1 MGKFFHFSIHPIS
14 ATVCEDCIQFE
25 ENICIGSFLSLP
37 FSICIHPYRLLSS
50 DDKYLLSLK
59 PIVGEGQEEHQATTQ
74 SISTYYRTGLIPGW
88 LWAIRQAKPES
99 PWFVTCITC
108 VWHLDL
114 CPVRMAKAYWYFHS
128 LSLLLGMVFYS
139 LLIIAPCQ
147 AAVMG
152 PVPSAYLN
160 FIYFSLFLPFDLLP
174 DHHSSFW
181 SPGLLLTHSLLS
193 LEELGRW
200 GLSMALASWLWFHH
214 YCSTKVY
221 NLSLQLGKAKYPLQ
235 SPSPKG

>member
-1 MGKFFHFSIHPIS
+1 MVVSNTASKARVSLICYLHNLCLTLGSVSCKDGKGLLIFS
-14 ATVCEDCIQFE
+14 Q
-25 ENICIGSFLSLP
+25 
-37 FSICIHPYRLLSS
+37 
-50 DDKYLLSLK
+50 
-59 PIVGEGQEEHQATTQ
+59 
-74 SISTYYRTGLIPGW
+74 
-88 LWAIRQAKPES
+88 
-99 PWFVTCITC
+99 
-108 VWHLDL
+108 
-114 CPVRMAKAYWYFHS
+114 S
-128 LSLLLGMVFYS
+128 LSTSGHGFLQLAH
-139 LLIIAPCQ
+139 IAPCQ

-193 LEELGRW
+193 LEELGRR

>member
-25 ENICIGSFLSLP
+25 ENTCIGSFLSLP

-74 SISTYYRTGLIPGW
+74 SISTYYRTGLIPEW

-139 LLIIAPCQ
+139 LLILLLAKLLLW
-147 AAVMG
+147 G
-152 PVPSAYLN
+152 LY
-160 FIYFSLFLPFDLLP
+160 LLP
-174 DHHSSFW
+174 IWTLSILVFSCPLIY
-181 SPGLLLTHSLLS
+181 SLTITLLS
-193 LEELGRW
+193 DLRG
-200 GLSMALASWLWFHH
+200 S
-214 YCSTKVY
+214 CSHT
-221 NLSLQLGKAKYPLQ
+221 ACCH
-235 SPSPKG
+235 

>member
-114 CPVRMAKAYWYFHS
+114 CPVRMAKAYGYFHS

-139 LLIIAPCQ
+139 LLILLLAKLLLW
-147 AAVMG
+147 G
-152 PVPSAYLN
+152 LY
-160 FIYFSLFLPFDLLP
+160 LLP
-174 DHHSSFW
+174 IWTLSILVFSCPLIY
-181 SPGLLLTHSLLS
+181 SLTITLLS
-193 LEELGRW
+193 DLRG
-200 GLSMALASWLWFHH
+200 S
-214 YCSTKVY
+214 CSHT
-221 NLSLQLGKAKYPLQ
+221 ACCH
-235 SPSPKG
+235 